1 MASAVVRAEDFSNW
15 IVWIMR
21 VAPKRILNSAG
32 ILPQVRGARFR
43 IIAGAL
49 KGSRIPGFY
58 RLTPR
63 ERVRTALEHGLLNE
77 SDFKDLANGRQTL
90 DAERADRMIENVIG
104 VLGLPVGLGLN
115 FLINGREYVAPMA
128 VEEPSV
134 VAALSSA
141 AKLVRESGGFR
152 AEADEPVLIG
162 QIQLLNVP
170 EPARA
175 AADLLSR
182 REEIIRLANSI
193 HPRMVA
199 RGGGVV
205 DVEVHRRAMP
215 GGDGELLVLHLLVDT
230 RDAMGAN
237 LVNSM
242 CEGVSALVESMSGG
256 QVFMRILSNLSDRA
270 LARAEVEI
278 PVELL
283 AGKEQSG
290 NDVGDGI
297 ALAAELAATDPYR
310 AATHNKGIMNGVDA
324 VALATGNDWRALEAG
339 AHAWAAR
346 HGQYTALSKWWRNE
360 RGALCGRLEMP
371 LKVGIVGGAQEA
383 NPATGLFLR
392 MMRVGSAQ
400 ELAQVMAAVGLAQNF
415 SALRAL
421 VTEGIQAGH
430 MTLHARTVV
439 KAAGTPPE
447 LFDQVLE
454 RLIGEGEVKVW
465 RAREVLGELQREREL
480 PALDE
485 AAAAG
490 LGVACGKLILLGEH
504 AAVFGEPAL
513 ACPVPIKVRAQIS
526 GSEQGVQLAIPAW
539 GLEYRLTP
547 GRRRRPWERS
557 ALRILE
563 QLGLEGE
570 SMRISLFSDLPRGVG
585 LGSSAAMAVAILRA
599 MSKHFDLNLSVA
611 RINEIAWECEQFA
624 HGAASGVDNAVSA
637 HETTLLYRKGTPPSI
652 EPVVAGADTY
662 LVIGLSGTESL
673 TAVTVENVRSAR
685 DRNPAV
691 YDRIFKEIGELAV
704 QARRCLERGRL
715 EELGDLMNVN
725 HGLLNGLQLATP
737 ELERLV
743 DAARMGGA
751 LGAKLTGGGGGG
763 AMVAL
768 CAESCEPVRESLEKA
783 GAETIALKLAAGGGQ
798 VERLP

>member
-1 MASAVVRAEDFSNW
+1 M
-15 IVWIMR
+15 
-21 VAPKRILNSAG
+21 
-32 ILPQVRGARFR
+32 
-43 IIAGAL
+43 

-58 RLTPR
+58 RLSPR
-63 ERVRTALEHGLLNE
+63 ERVQTALEHGFLSE
-77 SDFKDLANGRQTL
+77 ADCKDLARGRTTL
-90 DAERADRMIENVIG
+90 DAALADRMIENVIG

-141 AKLVRESGGFR
+141 AKLVRTAGGFA
-152 AEADEPVLIG
+152 AEADDPVLIG
-162 QIQLLNVP
+162 QIQVLNVP
-170 EPARA
+170 DPAHA
-175 AADLLSR
+175 AANLHSR

-215 GGDGELLVLHLLVDT
+215 GGDGDMLVLHLLVDT

-283 AGKEQSG
+283 AGKGQSG
-290 NDVGDGI
+290 EDVRDGI
-297 ALAAELAATDPYR
+297 AMAAELAAVDPYR

-346 HGQYTALSKWWRNE
+346 HGHYTALSKWWSNDQ
-360 RGALCGRLEMP
+360 GALCGRLEMP
-371 LKVGIVGGAQEA
+371 IKVGIVGGSQEA
-383 NPATGLFLR
+383 NPATQLFLR
-392 MMRVGSAQ
+392 MMRVNSAQ
-400 ELAQVMAAVGLAQNF
+400 ELAEVMAAVGLAQNF

-465 RAREVLGELQREREL
+465 RAREVLGELERQREL
-480 PALDE
+480 PVLDE
-485 AAAAG
+485 AAKAR
-490 LGVACGKLILLGEH
+490 LGVAGGKLILLGEH

-513 ACPVPIKVRAQIS
+513 ACPVPVHVRAHIS
-526 GSEQGVQLAIPAW
+526 DGEDGIHLAVPAW
-539 GLEYRLTP
+539 GLEYRLSP

-557 ALRILE
+557 AYRILE
-563 QLGLEGE
+563 ELGLEDE
-570 SMRISLFSDLPRGVG
+570 SMRISVFSDLPRGVG
-585 LGSSAAMAVAILRA
+585 LGSSAAMAVAIIRA
-599 MSKHFDLNLSVA
+599 MSKRFDLNLSVE
-611 RINEIAWECEQFA
+611 RVNQIAWQCEQFA
-624 HGAASGVDNAVSA
+624 HGSASGVDNTVCAYG
-637 HETTLLYRKGTPPSI
+637 TTLLYRKGNPP
-652 EPVVAGADTY
+652 EVQPVAAGADTWF
-662 LVIGLSGTESL
+662 VIGISSEESL
-673 TAVTVENVRSAR
+673 TAVTVENIRSAR
-685 DRNPAV
+685 DRNPGL
-691 YDRIFKEIGELAV
+691 YDRIFREIGELV
-704 QARRCLERGRL
+704 GEARGCLEQGRL
-715 EELGDLMNVN
+715 EELGDLMNIN

-737 ELERLV
+737 ELEQLV

-751 LGAKLTGGGGGG
+751 LGAKLTGAGAGG

-768 CAESCEPVRESLEKA
+768 CAESCDPVRDAIEKA
-783 GAETIALKLAAGGGQ
+783 GARTLCLKMAAGGGQ
-798 VERLP
+798 VELVS

>member
-1 MASAVVRAEDFSNW
+1 M
-15 IVWIMR
+15 
-21 VAPKRILNSAG
+21 
-32 ILPQVRGARFR
+32 R
-43 IIAGAL
+43 IIAHAL

-58 RLTPR
+58 RLSPR
-63 ERVRTALEHGLLNE
+63 ERVQAALEHGLLDKA
-77 SDFKDLANGRQTL
+77 DFQDLANGWSTL
-90 DAERADRMIENVIG
+90 DTDRADRMIENVIG

-141 AKLVRESGGFR
+141 AKLVREAGGFR
-152 AEADEPVLIG
+152 AEADDPVLIG
-162 QIQLLNVP
+162 QVQVLNVP
-170 EPARA
+170 DPAHA

-199 RGGGVV
+199 RGGGMV

-215 GGDGELLVLHLLVDT
+215 GSDGEMLVLHLLVDT

-283 AGKEQSG
+283 AGKAQSG
-290 NDVGDGI
+290 EDVRDGI
-297 ALAAELAATDPYR
+297 AMAAELAAIDPYR

-346 HGQYTALSKWWRNE
+346 HGHYTALSKWWRTE
-360 RGALCGRLEMP
+360 QGALRGRLEMP
-371 LKVGIVGGAQEA
+371 IKVGTVGGSQEA
-383 NPATGLFLR
+383 NPATQLFLR
-392 MMRVGSAQ
+392 MMRVDSSQ

-465 RAREVLGELQREREL
+465 RAREVLGELKREREL

-490 LGVACGKLILLGEH
+490 LGVAGGKLILLGEH
-504 AAVFGEPAL
+504 AAVFGQPAL
-513 ACPVPIKVRAQIS
+513 ACPVPVHVRTQINE
-526 GSEQGVQLAIPAW
+526 SEDGIQLAIPAW
-539 GLEYRLTP
+539 GLEYRLAR
-547 GRRRRPWERS
+547 GRRPRPWERS
-557 ALRILE
+557 AFEILE
-563 QLGLEGE
+563 ELGLAKQ
-570 SMRISLFSDLPRGVG
+570 SMRISIFSDLPRGVG
-585 LGSSAAMAVAILRA
+585 LGSSAAMAVAIIRA
-599 MSKHFDLNLSVA
+599 LIKRFDLDLSLE
-611 RINEIAWECEQFA
+611 RINEIAWQCEQFA
-624 HGAASGVDNAVSA
+624 HGSASGVDNTVSTYG
-637 HETTLLYRKGTPPSI
+637 TTLLYRKDPLSRKGAPPEI
-652 EPVVAGADTY
+652 QPVIAGADTY
-662 LVIGLSGTESL
+662 LVIGISGEESL

-685 DRNPAV
+685 ERNPGL
-691 YDRIFKEIGELAV
+691 YERIFKEIGGLVVE
-704 QARRCLERGRL
+704 ARRCLEQGQL
-715 EELGDLMNVN
+715 EELGDLMNIN

-768 CAESCEPVRESLEKA
+768 CAESCGPVRESIEKT
-783 GAETIALKLAAGGGQ
+783 GAKTISLKLPAGGGQ
-798 VERLP
+798 VERIP

>member
-1 MASAVVRAEDFSNW
+1 M
-15 IVWIMR
+15 
-21 VAPKRILNSAG
+21 K
-32 ILPQVRGARFR
+32 LPQSATGRFR
-43 IIAGAL
+43 IIARAL

-63 ERVRTALEHGLLNE
+63 ERVQTALEHGLVNE
-77 SDFKDLANGRQTL
+77 ADFKDLARGRASL
-90 DAERADRMIENVIG
+90 DAARADRMIENVIG

-115 FLINGREYVAPMA
+115 FRINGRDYVAPMA

-141 AKLVRESGGFR
+141 AKLVREAGGFR
-152 AEADEPVLIG
+152 AEADDPVLIG
-162 QIQLLNVP
+162 QIQVLDVP
-170 EPARA
+170 DPAHA

-215 GGDGELLVLHLLVDT
+215 GGEGEMLVLHLLVDT

-256 QVFMRILSNLSDRA
+256 RVFMRILSNLSDRA
-270 LARAEVEI
+270 LARAEVAI

-283 AGKEQSG
+283 GGKGQSG
-290 NDVGDGI
+290 EDVRDGI
-297 ALAAELAATDPYR
+297 AMAAELAAVDPYR
-310 AATHNKGIMNGVDA
+310 AATHNKGIMNGIDA

-346 HGQYTALSKWWRNE
+346 HGNYTALSKWWRGE
-360 RGALCGRLEMP
+360 DGALRGRLEMP
-371 LKVGIVGGAQEA
+371 IKVGIVGGSLEA
-383 NPATGLFLR
+383 NPSTQLFLR
-392 MMRVGSAQ
+392 MMRVESAQ

-454 RLIGEGEVKVW
+454 RLIGEGDVKVW
-465 RAREVLGELQREREL
+465 RAREVLGELERKRNL
-480 PALDE
+480 PALDD
-485 AAAAG
+485 AAMAR
-490 LGVACGKLILLGEH
+490 LGVAGGKLILLGEH
-504 AAVFGEPAL
+504 AAVFGQPAL
-513 ACPVPIKVRAQIS
+513 ACPVPLHVRAQIS
-526 GSEQGVQLAIPAW
+526 DSEDGIQLAVPGW
-539 GLEYRLTP
+539 GLEYRLSHT
-547 GRRRRPWERS
+547 RRRRPWERS
-557 ALRILE
+557 ALQILE
-563 QLGLEGE
+563 ELGLAGK
-570 SMRISLFSDLPRGVG
+570 SMRISVFSDLPRGVG
-585 LGSSAAMAVAILRA
+585 LGSSAAMAVAIIRA
-599 MSKHFDLNLSVA
+599 LSQRFELDLSVE
-611 RINEIAWECEQFA
+611 RINEIAWACEQFA
-624 HGAASGVDNAVSA
+624 HGHASGVDNTVSA
-637 HETTLLYRKGTPPSI
+637 YETTLLYRKGKPPEI
-652 EPVVAGADTY
+652 KPVVAGTDTY
-662 LVIGLSGTESL
+662 FVIGISSEESL
-673 TAVTVENVRSAR
+673 TAVTVENVRAAR
-685 DRNPAV
+685 DRNPGI
-691 YDRIFKEIGELAV
+691 YDRIFDEIGELV
-704 QARRCLERGRL
+704 IEARKCLEAGQL
-715 EELGDLMNVN
+715 EELGDLMNIN

-737 ELERLV
+737 ELEQLI

-751 LGAKLTGGGGGG
+751 LGAKLTGAGGGG

-768 CAESCEPVRESLEKA
+768 CAESCRTVQESIEKT
-783 GAETIALKLAAGGGQ
+783 GARTIALKLPAGEGQ
-798 VERLP
+798 VELVQ

>member
-1 MASAVVRAEDFSNW
+1 LYGPQAANTNSPGLCHKWMAGF
-15 IVWIMR
+15 
-21 VAPKRILNSAG
+21 
-32 ILPQVRGARFR
+32 FC
-43 IIAGAL
+43 IIARAL

-63 ERVRTALEHGLLNE
+63 ERVQTAHEHGLLSE
-77 SDFKDLANGRQTL
+77 ADCKDLNRGRTTL
-90 DAERADRMIENVIG
+90 DATLADRMIENVIG

-141 AKLVRESGGFR
+141 AKLAREAGGFR
-152 AEADEPVLIG
+152 AESDDPVLIG
-162 QIQLLNVP
+162 QIQVLNVP
-170 EPARA
+170 DPAHA
-175 AADLLSR
+175 AADLHSR

-215 GGDGELLVLHLLVDT
+215 GGDGEMLVLHLLVDT

-278 PVELL
+278 PLELL
-283 AGKEQSG
+283 ARKGQSG
-290 NDVGDGI
+290 EDVRDGI
-297 ALAAELAATDPYR
+297 AMAAELAAVDPYR

-346 HGQYTALSKWWRNE
+346 HGHYTALSKWWSNDQ
-360 RGALCGRLEMP
+360 GALCGRLEMP
-371 LKVGIVGGAQEA
+371 IKVGIVGGSQEA
-383 NPATGLFLR
+383 NPATQLFLR
-392 MMRVGSAQ
+392 MMRVESSQ

-415 SALRAL
+415 SALKAL

-454 RLIGEGEVKVW
+454 RLIGDGDVKVW
-465 RAREVLGELQREREL
+465 RAREVLGELERQREL
-480 PALDE
+480 PDMDE
-485 AAAAG
+485 AARKR
-490 LGVACGKLILLGEH
+490 LGVARGKLILLGEH
-504 AAVFGEPAL
+504 AAVFGQPAL
-513 ACPVPIKVRAQIS
+513 ACPVPVHVRAQIS
-526 GSEQGVQLAIPAW
+526 DSEDGIHMVVPAW
-539 GLEYRLTP
+539 GLEYRLAP
-547 GRRRRPWERS
+547 GRKRRPWERS
-557 ALRILE
+557 AYQILE
-563 QLGLEGE
+563 ELGLEDE
-570 SMRISLFSDLPRGVG
+570 HMRISVFSDLPRGMG
-585 LGSSAAMAVAILRA
+585 LGSSAAMAVAIIRA
-599 MSKHFDLNLSVA
+599 MSKRFKLNLSVE
-611 RINEIAWECEQFA
+611 RVNEIAWQCEQFA
-624 HGAASGVDNAVSA
+624 HGSASGVDNTVSA
-637 HETTLLYRKGTPPSI
+637 YETTMLYRKGEPP
-652 EPVVAGADTY
+652 EVRPVIAGADTW
-662 LVIGLSGTESL
+662 LVIGISSEESL
-673 TAVTVENVRSAR
+673 TAVTVENINSAR
-685 DRNPAV
+685 SLNPGP
-691 YDRIFKEIGELAV
+691 YDRIFKEIGDLVEE
-704 QARRCLERGRL
+704 ARGCLEQGRL
-715 EELGDLMNVN
+715 EQLGDLMNIN
-725 HGLLNGLQLATP
+725 HGLLNGLQLSTP
-737 ELERLV
+737 ELEQLV

-751 LGAKLTGGGGGG
+751 LGAKLTGGGAGG

-768 CAESCEPVRESLEKA
+768 CAESCGPVRDALEKA
-783 GAETIALKLAAGGGQ
+783 GAKTISLKLAAGGGQ
-798 VERLP
+798 VELVP

>member
-1 MASAVVRAEDFSNW
+1 M
-15 IVWIMR
+15 
-21 VAPKRILNSAG
+21 
-32 ILPQVRGARFR
+32 
-43 IIAGAL
+43 

-58 RLTPR
+58 RLTPL
-63 ERVRTALEHGLLNE
+63 ERVQTAFEYGLLDETDSNDLAHGL
-77 SDFKDLANGRQTL
+77 STL
-90 DAERADRMIENVIG
+90 DTARADRMIENVIG
-104 VLGLPVGLGLN
+104 VLGMPVGLGLN

-141 AKLVRESGGFR
+141 AKLVREAGGFR
-152 AEADEPVLIG
+152 TEADDPVLIG
-162 QIQLLNVP
+162 QIQVLNVP
-170 EPARA
+170 DPARA

-182 REEIIRLANSI
+182 REEIILLANSI

-215 GGDGELLVLHLLVDT
+215 GGDGEMLALHLLVDT

-278 PVELL
+278 PVERL
-283 AGKEQSG
+283 AGKGHSG
-290 NDVGDGI
+290 GDVRDGI
-297 ALAAELAATDPYR
+297 AMAAELAALDPYR

-346 HGQYTALSKWWRNE
+346 HGQYTALSKWWSND

-371 LKVGIVGGAQEA
+371 IKVGIVGGSQEA
-383 NPATGLFLR
+383 NPATRLFLR

-400 ELAQVMAAVGLAQNF
+400 ELAQVMAAVGLAQNL

-447 LFDQVLE
+447 LFDPVLE

-465 RAREVLGELQREREL
+465 RAREVLGELEREREL

-485 AAAAG
+485 AATAR
-490 LGVACGKLILLGEH
+490 LGVAGGKLILLGEH

-513 ACPVPIKVRAQIS
+513 ACPVPLNVRARIS
-526 GSEQGVQLAIPAW
+526 HSDNGIQLAIPSW

-557 ALRILE
+557 ALQILE
-563 QLGLEGE
+563 ELGLENE
-570 SMRISLFSDLPRGVG
+570 SMRISLFSDLPRGLG
-585 LGSSAAMAVAILRA
+585 LGSSAAMAVATIRA
-599 MSKHFDLNLSVA
+599 MSKRFDLNLSVA
-611 RINEIAWECEQFA
+611 RINEIAWQCEQFA
-624 HGAASGVDNAVSA
+624 HGAASGVDNAVST
-637 HETTLLYRKGTPPSI
+637 HETTLLYRKGAPPDI
-652 EPVVAGADTY
+652 EPVVAGVDTY
-662 LVIGLSGTESL
+662 LVIGISSKESL
-673 TAVTVENVRSAR
+673 TAVTVENVRAAR
-685 DRNPAV
+685 DRNPGL
-691 YDRIFKEIGELAV
+691 YDRIFAEIGKLVVEG
-704 QARRCLERGRL
+704 RRCLEEGQL

-743 DAARMGGA
+743 DAARMAGA
-751 LGAKLTGGGGGG
+751 LGAKLTGSGGGG

-768 CAESCEPVRESLEKA
+768 CAETGSAVRVREAIEKT
-783 GAETIALKLAAGGGQ
+783 GARTLSLKLSAGGGK
-798 VERLP
+798 VALVP

>member
-1 MASAVVRAEDFSNW
+1 M
-15 IVWIMR
+15 
-21 VAPKRILNSAG
+21 
-32 ILPQVRGARFR
+32 
-43 IIAGAL
+43 

-63 ERVRTALEHGLLNE
+63 ERVQTALEYGLLNE
-77 SDFKDLANGRQTL
+77 VDAKDLANGRATL
-90 DAERADRMIENVIG
+90 DAVRADRMIENVIG
-104 VLGLPVGLGLN
+104 VLGMPVGLGLN
-115 FLINGREYVAPMA
+115 FLINGRDYVAPMA

-141 AKLVRESGGFR
+141 AKLVRKAGGFK
-152 AEADEPVLIG
+152 AEADDPILIG
-162 QIQLLNVP
+162 QIQVLNVP
-170 EPARA
+170 DPAHA
-175 AADLLSR
+175 AADLLSC

-205 DVEVHRRAMP
+205 DVEVHRRPMP
-215 GGDGELLVLHLLVDT
+215 GSDGEMLVLHLLVDT

-270 LARAEVEI
+270 LARAEVVI

-283 AGKEQSG
+283 AGKGQSG
-290 NDVGDGI
+290 EAVRDGI
-297 ALAAELAATDPYR
+297 AMAAELAAADPYR

-346 HGQYTALSKWWRNE
+346 HGHYTALSKWWSNKD
-360 RGALCGRLEMP
+360 GALCGRLEMP
-371 LKVGIVGGAQEA
+371 MKVGIVGGSQEA
-383 NPATGLFLR
+383 NPATQLYLR
-392 MMRVGSAQ
+392 MMHVKSAQ

-430 MTLHARTVV
+430 MILHARTVV

-465 RAREVLGELQREREL
+465 RAREVLGELERKREL
-480 PALDE
+480 PELDE
-485 AAAAG
+485 AAMAR
-490 LGVACGKLILLGEH
+490 LGVAGGKLILLGEH
-504 AAVFGEPAL
+504 AAVFGKPAL
-513 ACPVPIKVRAQIS
+513 ACPVPVNVRAQIS
-526 GSEQGVQLAIPAW
+526 DSEEGIQLAIPGW
-539 GLEYRLTP
+539 GLEYRLAA

-557 ALRILE
+557 AMEMLDE
-563 QLGLEGE
+563 LGLSGKP
-570 SMRISLFSDLPRGVG
+570 MRISVFSDLPRGVG
-585 LGSSAAMAVAILRA
+585 LGSSAAMAVAIIRA
-599 MSKHFDLNLSVA
+599 LNKRFDLNLSLE
-611 RINEIAWECEQFA
+611 RINEIAWLCEQFA
-624 HGAASGVDNAVSA
+624 HGSASGVDNAVSA
-637 HETTLLYRKGTPPSI
+637 YGTTLLYRKGTPPDI
-652 EPVVAGADTY
+652 QPVTVGVDTY
-662 LVIGLSGTESL
+662 FVIGISSEESL
-673 TAVTVENVRSAR
+673 TAVTVENVRTAR
-685 DRNPAV
+685 DRNPGL
-691 YDRIFKEIGELAV
+691 YDRIFTEIGELV
-704 QARRCLERGRL
+704 LEARKCLENGKL
-715 EELGDLMNVN
+715 EELGDLMNIN

-737 ELERLV
+737 ELEQLV

-763 AMVAL
+763 SMVAL
-768 CAESCEPVRESLEKA
+768 CAETCQPVRESLEKA
-783 GAETIALKLAAGGGQ
+783 GAKTIALKLAAGGGQ
-798 VERLP
+798 VELVP

>member
-1 MASAVVRAEDFSNW
+1 M
-15 IVWIMR
+15 
-21 VAPKRILNSAG
+21 
-32 ILPQVRGARFR
+32 
-43 IIAGAL
+43 

-63 ERVRTALEHGLLNE
+63 ERVQTALEHGLLSE
-77 SDFKDLANGRQTL
+77 EDFKDLARGRAGL
-90 DAERADRMIENVIG
+90 DAARADRMIENVIG

-115 FLINGREYVAPMA
+115 FLINGRDYVAPMA

-141 AKLVRESGGFR
+141 AKLVREAGGFT
-152 AEADEPVLIG
+152 AEADDPVLIG
-162 QIQLLNVP
+162 QVQVLNVP
-170 EPARA
+170 DPAHA

-215 GGDGELLVLHLLVDT
+215 GGEGEMLVLHLLVDT

-242 CEGVSALVESMSGG
+242 CEGVSALVESISQG

-270 LARAEVEI
+270 LARAEVVI

-283 AGKEQSG
+283 GGKGQSG
-290 NDVGDGI
+290 EQVRDGV
-297 ALAAELAATDPYR
+297 AMAAELAAGDPYR

-346 HGQYTALSKWWRNE
+346 HGRYTALSKWWRGE
-360 RGALCGRLEMP
+360 DGALRGRLEMP
-371 LKVGIVGGAQEA
+371 IKVGIVGGSLEA
-383 NPATGLFLR
+383 NPSTRLFLR
-392 MMRVGSAQ
+392 MMQVDSAQ

-415 SALRAL
+415 SALKAL

-454 RLIGEGEVKVW
+454 RLIGEGDVKVW
-465 RAREVLGELQREREL
+465 RAREVLGELERQRNL
-480 PALDE
+480 PAMDE
-485 AAAAG
+485 AAMAR
-490 LGVACGKLILLGEH
+490 LGVAGGKLILLGEH
-504 AAVFGEPAL
+504 AAVFGQPAL
-513 ACPVPIKVRAQIS
+513 ACPVPLNVRAQIS
-526 GSEQGVQLAIPAW
+526 GHGDGIQLAIPGW
-539 GLEYRLTP
+539 GLEYRLSHT
-547 GRRRRPWERS
+547 RRRRPWERS
-557 ALRILE
+557 ALQILE
-563 QLGLEGE
+563 ELGLAGQ
-570 SMRISLFSDLPRGVG
+570 SMRISVFSDLPRGVG
-585 LGSSAAMAVAILRA
+585 LGSSAAMAVAIIRA
-599 MSKHFDLNLSVA
+599 LNQHFDLDLSID
-611 RINEIAWECEQFA
+611 RINEIAWACEQFA
-624 HGAASGVDNAVSA
+624 HGSASGVDNAVSTYA
-637 HETTLLYRKGTPPSI
+637 TTLLYRKGAPPEI
-652 EPVVAGADTY
+652 HPVVAGADSG
-662 LVIGLSGTESL
+662 LVIGISSEESL
-673 TAVTVENVRSAR
+673 TAVTVENVRAAR
-685 DRNPAV
+685 DRNPGL
-691 YDRIFKEIGELAV
+691 YDRIFAEIGELV
-704 QARRCLERGRL
+704 SEARECLEAGRL
-715 EELGDLMNVN
+715 EDLGDLMNIN

-737 ELERLV
+737 ELEQLI
-743 DAARMGGA
+743 DAARAGGA
-751 LGAKLTGGGGGG
+751 LGAKLTGAGGGG

-768 CAESCEPVRESLEKA
+768 CAGNARAVQESIEKT
-783 GAETIALKLAAGGGQ
+783 GANTIVLKLAAGSGQ
-798 VERLP
+798 VELAR

>member
-1 MASAVVRAEDFSNW
+1 MKS
-15 IVWIMR
+15 
-21 VAPKRILNSAG
+21 
-32 ILPQVRGARFR
+32 
-43 IIAGAL
+43 
-49 KGSRIPGFY
+49 SRIPGFY
-58 RLTPR
+58 RLSPR
-63 ERVRTALEHGLLNE
+63 ERVASALEHGLLNE
-77 SDFKDLANGRQTL
+77 ADSRELASGRSTL
-90 DAERADRMIENVIG
+90 DAIRADRMIENVIG

-134 VAALSSA
+134 VAALSAA
-141 AKLVRESGGFR
+141 AKLVRQAGGFR
-152 AEADEPVLIG
+152 TEADDPVLIG
-162 QIQLLNVP
+162 QIQVLNVP
-170 EPARA
+170 DPAHA
-175 AADLLSR
+175 AANLLSR
-182 REEIIRLANSI
+182 REEIIHLANSI

-199 RGGGVV
+199 RGGGAV

-215 GGDGELLVLHLLVDT
+215 SGDGEMLVLHLLVDT

-256 QVFMRILSNLSDRA
+256 RVFMRILSNLSDRA

-283 AGKEQSG
+283 AGKRQGGE
-290 NDVGDGI
+290 DVRDGI
-297 ALAAELAATDPYR
+297 AMAAELAAADPYR

-346 HGQYTALSKWWRNE
+346 HGHYTALSKWWSNDS
-360 RGALCGRLEMP
+360 GALCGRLEMP
-371 LKVGIVGGAQEA
+371 MKVGVVGGSQEA
-383 NPATGLFLR
+383 NPATRLFLR
-392 MMRVGSAQ
+392 MMRVRSAQ
-400 ELAQVMAAVGLAQNF
+400 ELAQVLAAVGLAQNF
-415 SALRAL
+415 SALKAL

-447 LFDQVLE
+447 LFDRVLE

-485 AAAAG
+485 AAMARV
-490 LGVACGKLILLGEH
+490 GVAGGKLILLGEH
-504 AAVFGEPAL
+504 AAVFGQPAL
-513 ACPVPIKVRAQIS
+513 ACPVPVNVRAQI
-526 GSEQGVQLAIPAW
+526 GDSEGGIQLAVPGW
-539 GLEYRLTP
+539 GLEYRLSA

-557 ALRILE
+557 AYRILE
-563 QLGLEGE
+563 ELGLEGE
-570 SMRISLFSDLPRGVG
+570 SMRISVFSDLPRGAG
-585 LGSSAAMAVAILRA
+585 LGSSAAMAVAIIRA
-599 MSKHFDLNLSVA
+599 MSRHFDLNLSVE
-611 RINEIAWECEQFA
+611 RINEIAWQCEQFA
-624 HGAASGVDNAVSA
+624 HGSASGVDNAVSA
-637 HETTLLYRKGTPPSI
+637 YGATLLYRKGTPPQI
-652 EPVVAGADTY
+652 QPVTAGADTY
-662 LVIGLSGTESL
+662 LVIGLTAEESL
-673 TAVTVENVRSAR
+673 TAVTVENVRASR
-685 DRNPAV
+685 ERNPDL
-691 YDRIFKEIGELAV
+691 YDRIFSEIGELV
-704 QARRCLERGRL
+704 VEARRRLEQGDL
-715 EELGDLMNVN
+715 EELGDLMNIN

-743 DAARMGGA
+743 DAARVGGA

-768 CAESCEPVRESLEKA
+768 CAESCDPVRESLEKIA
-783 GAETIALKLAAGGGQ
+783 TRTISLKLPAGTHE
-798 VERLP
+798 VERIV

>member
-1 MASAVVRAEDFSNW
+1 M
-15 IVWIMR
+15 
-21 VAPKRILNSAG
+21 K
-32 ILPQVRGARFR
+32 LPQSATGRFR
-43 IIAGAL
+43 IIAGTL

-63 ERVRTALEHGLLNE
+63 ERVQTALEHGLVNE
-77 SDFKDLANGRQTL
+77 ADFKDLARGRASL
-90 DAERADRMIENVIG
+90 DADRADRMIENVIG

-115 FLINGREYVAPMA
+115 FLINGRDYVAPMA

-141 AKLVRESGGFR
+141 AKLLREAGGVT
-152 AEADEPVLIG
+152 AEADDPVLIG
-162 QIQLLNVP
+162 QIQVLNVP
-170 EPARA
+170 DPAHA

-215 GGDGELLVLHLLVDT
+215 GGEGEMLVLHLLVDT

-256 QVFMRILSNLSDRA
+256 RVFMRILSNLSDRA
-270 LARAEVEI
+270 LARAEVAV

-283 AGKEQSG
+283 GGKGQSG
-290 NDVGDGI
+290 EDVRDGI
-297 ALAAELAATDPYR
+297 AMAAELAAVDPYR
-310 AATHNKGIMNGVDA
+310 AATHNKGIMNGIDA

-346 HGQYTALSKWWRNE
+346 HGNYTALSKWWRGE
-360 RGALCGRLEMP
+360 DGALCGRLEMP
-371 LKVGIVGGAQEA
+371 IKVGIVGGSLEA
-383 NPATGLFLR
+383 NPSTQLFLR
-392 MMRVGSAQ
+392 MMRVESAQ

-454 RLIGEGEVKVW
+454 RLIGEGDVKVW
-465 RAREVLGELQREREL
+465 RAREVLGELERKRNL
-480 PALDE
+480 PALDD
-485 AAAAG
+485 AAMAR
-490 LGVACGKLILLGEH
+490 LGVAGGKLILLGEH
-504 AAVFGEPAL
+504 AAVFGQPAL
-513 ACPVPIKVRAQIS
+513 ACPVPLHVRAQIS
-526 GSEQGVQLAIPAW
+526 DSEDGIQLAVPGW
-539 GLEYRLTP
+539 GLEYRLSHT
-547 GRRRRPWERS
+547 RRRRPWERS
-557 ALRILE
+557 ALQILE
-563 QLGLEGE
+563 ELGLAGK
-570 SMRISLFSDLPRGVG
+570 SMRISVFSDLPRGVG
-585 LGSSAAMAVAILRA
+585 LGSSAAMAVAIIRA
-599 MSKHFDLNLSVA
+599 LSQRFELDLSVE
-611 RINEIAWECEQFA
+611 RINEIAWACEQFA
-624 HGAASGVDNAVSA
+624 HGHASGVDNAVSA
-637 HETTLLYRKGTPPSI
+637 YETTLLYRKDKPPEI
-652 EPVVAGADTY
+652 QPVVAGTDTY
-662 LVIGLSGTESL
+662 FVIGISSEESL
-673 TAVTVENVRSAR
+673 TAVTVENVRAAR
-685 DRNPAV
+685 DRNPGI
-691 YDRIFKEIGELAV
+691 YDRIFDEIGELVIA
-704 QARRCLERGRL
+704 ARKCLEDGQL
-715 EELGDLMNVN
+715 EELGDLMNIN

-737 ELERLV
+737 ELEQLI

-751 LGAKLTGGGGGG
+751 LGAKLTGAGGGG
-763 AMVAL
+763 AMLAL
-768 CAESCEPVRESLEKA
+768 CAESCRTVQESIEKT
-783 GAETIALKLAAGGGQ
+783 GARTIALKLPAGGGQ
-798 VERLP
+798 VELLQ

>member
-1 MASAVVRAEDFSNW
+1 MKS
-15 IVWIMR
+15 
-21 VAPKRILNSAG
+21 
-32 ILPQVRGARFR
+32 
-43 IIAGAL
+43 
-49 KGSRIPGFY
+49 SRIPGFY
-58 RLTPR
+58 RLSPR
-63 ERVRTALEHGLLNE
+63 ERVASALEHGLLNE
-77 SDFKDLANGRQTL
+77 ADSRELASGRSTL
-90 DAERADRMIENVIG
+90 DAIRADRMIENVIG

-134 VAALSSA
+134 VAALSAA
-141 AKLVRESGGFR
+141 AKLVRQAGGFR
-152 AEADEPVLIG
+152 TEADDPVLIG
-162 QIQLLNVP
+162 QIQVLNVP
-170 EPARA
+170 DPAHA
-175 AADLLSR
+175 AANLLSR
-182 REEIIRLANSI
+182 REEIIHLANSI

-199 RGGGVV
+199 RGGGAV

-215 GGDGELLVLHLLVDT
+215 SGDGEMLVLHLLVDT

-256 QVFMRILSNLSDRA
+256 RVFMRILSNLSDRA

-283 AGKEQSG
+283 AGKRQGGE
-290 NDVGDGI
+290 DVRDGI
-297 ALAAELAATDPYR
+297 AMAAELAATDPYR

-346 HGQYTALSKWWRNE
+346 HGHYTALSKWWSNDS
-360 RGALCGRLEMP
+360 GALCGRLEMP
-371 LKVGIVGGAQEA
+371 IKVGVVGGSQEA
-383 NPATGLFLR
+383 NPATRLFLR
-392 MMRVGSAQ
+392 MMRVRSAQ

-415 SALRAL
+415 SALKAL

-447 LFDQVLE
+447 LFDRVLE

-485 AAAAG
+485 AAMARV
-490 LGVACGKLILLGEH
+490 GVAGGKLILLGEH
-504 AAVFGEPAL
+504 AAVFGQPAL
-513 ACPVPIKVRAQIS
+513 ACPVPVNVRAQI
-526 GSEQGVQLAIPAW
+526 GDSEDGIQLAVPGW
-539 GLEYRLTP
+539 GLEYRLSA

-557 ALRILE
+557 AYRILE
-563 QLGLEGE
+563 ELGLEGE
-570 SMRISLFSDLPRGVG
+570 SMRISVFSDLPRGAG
-585 LGSSAAMAVAILRA
+585 LGSSAAMAVAIIRA
-599 MSKHFDLNLSVA
+599 MSRHFDLNLSVE
-611 RINEIAWECEQFA
+611 RINEIAWQCEQFA
-624 HGAASGVDNAVSA
+624 HGSASGVDNAVSA
-637 HETTLLYRKGTPPSI
+637 YGATLLYRKGTPPQI
-652 EPVVAGADTY
+652 QPVTAGADTY
-662 LVIGLSGTESL
+662 LVIGLTAEESL
-673 TAVTVENVRSAR
+673 TAVTVENVRASR
-685 DRNPAV
+685 ERNPGL
-691 YDRIFKEIGELAV
+691 YDRIFGEIGELV
-704 QARRCLERGRL
+704 VEARRRLEQGDL

-743 DAARMGGA
+743 DAARVGGA

-768 CAESCEPVRESLEKA
+768 CAESCDPVRESLEKVA
-783 GAETIALKLAAGGGQ
+783 ARTISLKLPAGTHE
-798 VERLP
+798 VERIA

>member
-1 MASAVVRAEDFSNW
+1 M
-15 IVWIMR
+15 
-21 VAPKRILNSAG
+21 K
-32 ILPQVRGARFR
+32 LPQSATGRFR
-43 IIAGAL
+43 IIASAL

-63 ERVRTALEHGLLNE
+63 ERVQTALEHGLVNE
-77 SDFKDLANGRQTL
+77 ADFKDLARGRASL
-90 DAERADRMIENVIG
+90 DAARADRMIENVIG

-115 FLINGREYVAPMA
+115 FLINGRDYVAPMA

-141 AKLVRESGGFR
+141 AKLLREAGGVT
-152 AEADEPVLIG
+152 AEADDPVLIG
-162 QIQLLNVP
+162 QIQVLNVP
-170 EPARA
+170 DPAHA

-215 GGDGELLVLHLLVDT
+215 GGEGEMLVLHLLVDT

-256 QVFMRILSNLSDRA
+256 RVFMRILSNLSDRA
-270 LARAEVEI
+270 LARAEVAI

-283 AGKEQSG
+283 DGKGQSG
-290 NDVGDGI
+290 EDVRDGI
-297 ALAAELAATDPYR
+297 AMAAELAAVDPYR
-310 AATHNKGIMNGVDA
+310 AATHNKGIMNGIDA

-346 HGQYTALSKWWRNE
+346 HGNYTALSKWWRGE
-360 RGALCGRLEMP
+360 DGALCGRLEMP
-371 LKVGIVGGAQEA
+371 IKVGIVGGSLEA
-383 NPATGLFLR
+383 NPSTQLFLR
-392 MMRVGSAQ
+392 MMRVESAQ

-454 RLIGEGEVKVW
+454 RLIGEGDIKVW
-465 RAREVLGELQREREL
+465 RAREVLGELERKRNL
-480 PALDE
+480 PALDD
-485 AAAAG
+485 AAMAR
-490 LGVACGKLILLGEH
+490 LGVAGGKLILLGEH
-504 AAVFGEPAL
+504 AAVFGQPAL
-513 ACPVPIKVRAQIS
+513 ACPVPLHVRAQIS
-526 GSEQGVQLAIPAW
+526 DSEDGIQLAVPGW
-539 GLEYRLTP
+539 GLEYRLSHT
-547 GRRRRPWERS
+547 RRRRPWERS
-557 ALRILE
+557 ALQILE
-563 QLGLEGE
+563 ELGLAGK
-570 SMRISLFSDLPRGVG
+570 SMRISVFSDLPRGVG
-585 LGSSAAMAVAILRA
+585 LGSSAAMAVAIIRA
-599 MSKHFDLNLSVA
+599 LSQRFELDLSVE
-611 RINEIAWECEQFA
+611 RINEIAWACEQFA
-624 HGAASGVDNAVSA
+624 HGHASGVDNAVSA
-637 HETTLLYRKGTPPSI
+637 YETTLLYRKDTPPEI
-652 EPVVAGADTY
+652 TPVVAGTDTY
-662 LVIGLSGTESL
+662 FVIGISSEESL
-673 TAVTVENVRSAR
+673 TAVTVENVRAAR
-685 DRNPAV
+685 DRNPGI
-691 YDRIFKEIGELAV
+691 YDRIFDEIGELVVA
-704 QARRCLERGRL
+704 ARKCLEGGQL
-715 EELGDLMNVN
+715 EELGDLMNIN

-737 ELERLV
+737 ELEQLI

-751 LGAKLTGGGGGG
+751 LGAKLTGAGGGG
-763 AMVAL
+763 AMLAL
-768 CAESCEPVRESLEKA
+768 CAESCRTVQESIEKT
-783 GAETIALKLAAGGGQ
+783 GARTIALKLPAGEGQ
-798 VERLP
+798 VELVQ